1 MRVRFVES
9 AEKYNHRLSIGQDVL
24 LPIPLPHLEP
34 IEECVCDCVCCSITR
49 VLRSNDATATRKS
62 LEKWVCTLLV
72 FIAIF
77 PTHLLYQ
84 KNVGKPSWSWIP
96 MEHIHGHIQVSKE
109 KLDFHHCLFMFSIKH
124 EIGHFHVVVMQ
135 IRQRNVQK
143 VWCTFKVVVLTFSLP
158 SRCWMNGSLSPYSY
172 TWHVLCHYIV
182 QLMLKMMRAT
192 CRQLDQRILLY
203 M

>member
-1 MRVRFVES
+1 MCVRL
-9 AEKYNHRLSIGQDVL
+9 YVL
-24 LPIPLPHLEP
+24 LNHKGFE
-34 IEECVCDCVCCSITR
+34 VQWCDGNKKIAWKV
-49 VLRSNDATATRKS
+49 S
-62 LEKWVCTLLV
+62 LHSFSLYYDFPYTLTLS
-72 FIAIF
+72 
-77 PTHLLYQ
+77 
-84 KNVGKPSWSWIP
+84 NVGKPSWSWIP

-172 TWHVLCHYIV
+172 TWHVLSHYIV
-182 QLMLKMMRAT
+182 QLMLKMIRAT
-192 CRQLDQRILLY
+192 CRPLDQRILLY